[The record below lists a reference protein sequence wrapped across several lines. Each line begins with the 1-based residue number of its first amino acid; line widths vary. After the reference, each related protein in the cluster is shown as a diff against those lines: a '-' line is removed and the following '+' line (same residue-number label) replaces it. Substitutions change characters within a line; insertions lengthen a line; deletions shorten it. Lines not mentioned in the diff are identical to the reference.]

1 MVEVHSRFKQGAPNK
16 IGVIRKTFELLAIS
30 NDSVNS
36 NNLDQSSSK
45 NVHNV
50 KENHSKLNVVQI
62 KICEIYI

>member
-1 MVEVHSRFKQGAPNK
+1 MVEVHARFKQGAPNK

-36 NNLDQSSSK
+36 HNLDGSSSK

-62 KICEIYI
+62 KICEIYV